1 LPGVLRL
8 LAVAKEAR
16 QLTMLDVDVPPSVA
30 VKEAALGS
38 IEQVKQAVL
47 SCDVVKPT
55 LEAAKELIEL
65 LDPRGPKWDENVSLS
80 SLAARLLT
88 ILGCKMVALTHGKR
102 GAGIACKDAALD
114 LPIFDVP
121 KVVDAT
127 GAGDAFFGGMVAGL
141 HHWGLP
147 KDRKSLNLLG
157 QLASA
162 SGAACVS
169 VLGALPLASHS
180 AQIIASLVPE
190 IKPFLFSS
198 PPLSHAP
205 TITPT
210 STSHLP
216 FSQSVQADLATVNLL
231 MGSLD
236 WEAISRFVD
245 ILNASRGRVFVT
257 GIGKSGLVGRRLA
270 ASLSSVSGGDNR
282 FTAAEYVPGGE
293 WFHGD
298 LGKICKDDVVIA
310 FSYSG
315 KTTELLALVPH
326 VHTRK
331 AKILAIVGLKGS
343 ALATSVE
350 NVGGV
355 AIVAPVPTDSEP
367 FNLVPT
373 TSVVAQEVVANG
385 IIREMISRRNI
396 KKQDFLH
403 NHPGGT
409 IGSTAKYY

>member
-1 LPGVLRL
+1 
-8 LAVAKEAR
+8 
-16 QLTMLDVDVPPSVA
+16 M
-30 VKEAALGS
+30 
-38 IEQVKQAVL
+38 
-47 SCDVVKPT
+47 
-55 LEAAKELIEL
+55 
-65 LDPRGPKWDENVSLS
+65 
-80 SLAARLLT
+80 
-88 ILGCKMVALTHGKR
+88 
-102 GAGIACKDAALD
+102 D

-121 KVVDAT
+121 KVIDAT

-147 KDRKSLNLLG
+147 KDRKSLKLLG

-180 AQIIASLVPE
+180 TQIIASLVPD
-190 IKPFLFSS
+190 IKPYLFSS
-198 PPLSHAP
+198 PIVSP
-205 TITPT
+205 TTAAAPT

-231 MGSLD
+231 MDSLD
-236 WEAISRFVD
+236 WNAIKRFVD
-245 ILNASRGRVFVT
+245 ILTDSRGRIFVT

-270 ASLSSVSGGDNR
+270 ASLSSVSGGDDNR
-282 FTAAEYVPGGE
+282 LTAAEYVPGGE

-315 KTTELLALVPH
+315 KTAELLALVPH
-326 VHTRK
+326 VHARK

-403 NHPGGT
+403 NHPGGA
-409 IGSTAKYY
+409 IGNTAKYF